1 MGLTLSWQ
9 TESCGGEGGFE
20 PPSPDGLNLISSF
33 QSVFHPT
40 ITDKNQP
47 KISASLS
54 SLLSITDVL
63 NSYNRNRHSENYP
76 QPTGR
81 LSPSAYK
88 ATCASKRASS
98 FM

>member
-1 MGLTLSWQ
+1 MA
-9 TESCGGEGGFE
+9 EREGFE

-63 NSYNRNRHSENYP
+63 ISYNRNRHSEKFP
-76 QPTGR
+76 QATGR
-81 LSPSAYK
+81 LSHSAYK
-88 ATCASKRASS
+88 ATCRSQ
-98 FM
+98 